1 METYVFLAMLAAAA
15 CHAGWNSILKLKLT
29 PFAALVLINT
39 ASAIVV
45 SPLVLLVPFPD
56 RAAWPYLFGSLVL
69 HMLYYIGL
77 TEAYRAGDLGQVYP
91 IARGGAPL
99 LTAVAAYLWLGE
111 DPGGLGWSGI
121 AVLAVGILTLSFAG
135 RKSTGGLESRATV
148 LALLTA
154 VSISLY
160 TVVDGIGARS
170 STSTASY
177 IAWLFFLDGLDDAGG
192 WPRMPRPCSA
202 VAAVPRLLAITD
214 PGRRNGAV
222 ELWDGNLGHDRRAN
236 RLGCRSS
243 GNERAVCRRP
253 WHRRAEGTGCSGANP
268 GGFRRTHRPGYDA
281 AELGW
286 VSKGLA
292 LWPGC

>member
-1 METYVFLAMLAAAA
+1 METHVFLAMLAAAA

-45 SPLVLLVPFPD
+45 SPLVLFVPFPD
-56 RAAWPYLFGSLVL
+56 RGAWPYLLASLVL
-69 HMLYYIGL
+69 HILYYIGL

-121 AVLAVGILTLSFAG
+121 AVLAIGILMLSFAG
-135 RKSTGGLESRATV
+135 RKLAGGLEFRATA

-154 VSISLY
+154 VAISLY
-160 TVVDGIGARS
+160 TVVDGIGARL

-177 IAWLFFLDGLDDAGG
+177 IAWLFLLDGLTMLAVGVACLGRAQLWQQFSASWRSLIPGG
-192 WPRMPRPCSA
+192 AMALASYGTAIWAMTVAPIA
-202 VAAVPRLLAITD
+202 LVAAVRETSVLFAAILGIVVLKEGIIPVRILAAVVVLTGLVMMRL
-214 PGRRNGAV
+214 
-222 ELWDGNLGHDRRAN
+222 
-236 RLGCRSS
+236 S
-243 GNERAVCRRP
+243 
-253 WHRRAEGTGCSGANP
+253 
-268 GGFRRTHRPGYDA
+268 
-281 AELGW
+281 
-286 VSKGLA
+286 
-292 LWPGC
+292 